1 MQSKGVNVPVAPSSH
16 ALAVSNCSSRRS
28 GVISELDSG
37 FGAELH
43 PAAANKRAVATAGPA
58 NDLMFMA
65 STASLP
71 AVSHRASGAIGLL
84 ELLGLFVCLSSYWC
98 SDDCQC
104 TQSNNKAASSGEE
117 FVSAGHEL
125 NSAVGSFP
133 YLFNVAL
140 ERPLKPHPKGW
151 FCKACYPPFG
161 WA

>member
-1 MQSKGVNVPVAPSSH
+1 MARLPTI
-16 ALAVSNCSSRRS
+16 CTRS
-28 GVISELDSG
+28 LE
-37 FGAELH
+37 
-43 PAAANKRAVATAGPA
+43 
-58 NDLMFMA
+58 
-65 STASLP
+65 
-71 AVSHRASGAIGLL
+71 AIGLL
-84 ELLGLFVCLSSYWC
+84 KLLGLFICLNAYRG
-98 SDDCQC
+98 SDDGQC
-104 TQSNNKAASSGEE
+104 TQNNNKAASSGEE